1 MRLKKEN
8 RQKFFARLSK
18 LKQSD
23 RMDIEL
29 AYDIA
34 KEAHRRFARDEG
46 TRYFEHL
53 RDVALI
59 LVDECHIT
67 EPDIIISALLH
78 DSIEDT
84 PIMGN
89 ILLKESIW
97 RKTARYRLKKIFDY
111 RVADIVI
118 ALTKP
123 RINGKRTSQKELNQK
138 KKYSTQ
144 ILTAP
149 PEAGIIKMADRL
161 HNLRTLSGTKKEK
174 QRRQIKETREFLL
187 PLFEKTVFGVY
198 ARHADMLRKKIVS
211 ETEKMEIKISA

>member
-1 MRLKKEN
+1 
-8 RQKFFARLSK
+8 
-18 LKQSD
+18 
-23 RMDIEL
+23 MDIEL

-53 RDVALI
+53 RSVALI
-59 LVDECHIT
+59 LMDECHIT
-67 EPDIIISALLH
+67 EPDIVISALLH

-89 ILLKESIW
+89 ILLNENVW

-111 RVADIVI
+111 RVADTVI

-123 RINGKRTSQKELNQK
+123 RINGTKTTQKEHIQK
-138 KKYSTQ
+138 KKYSAQ

-187 PLFEKTVFGVY
+187 PIFEKKTFGIY
-198 ARHADMLRKKIVS
+198 TRHADTLRKKIMQ
-211 ETEKMEIKISA
+211 ETEKMEKKISA